1 MRNILN
7 AVVFLIW
14 NATLSSGF
22 IRHSAEKHVF
32 QRVRVQAFSGLGV
45 LDWVIANGAE
55 VKFRL
60 NELGVAVAN
69 GFIKKGESFIVVPSG
84 LSVDKEKAL
93 GIFSQKLNTNTLKTG
108 DVGFIALFLLYEK
121 SLGESSKYANYINNL
136 PKEVPGILSWSERE
150 IEELITSTTRQINTQ
165 LYAVSSDFARLQAN
179 KIFFNEEDWRWAIGT
194 VKARG
199 CILENSNKL
208 ILVPG
213 LELIEFDPLST
224 SEPFVTGAGMFG
236 GKVIKVNAERNYDAN
251 EAIVMSYGLKSSA
264 ECLEDHGIVPD
275 ITLEDSSCELLVT
288 IDDDIDKYPDD
299 KRSILEYAGFGNSGK
314 MQFDLVADNEA
325 EIDPLLLQYLRLKHI
340 EGKDSFIL
348 EACFNNIVW
357 STMALPFSKPNEM
370 KVMQYIIDA
379 CELGLKNILDNK
391 SDEKTRSGTSRS
403 AAMARLRLQERAA
416 LQTSLRRA
424 QDELEILKGPDA
436 REYYQERRLR
446 ELNLI
451 RPLDESEI
459 VLGDDRAPLSD
470 DY

>member
-1 MRNILN
+1 M
-7 AVVFLIW
+7 
-14 NATLSSGF
+14 
-22 IRHSAEKHVF
+22 
-32 QRVRVQAFSGLGV
+32 
-45 LDWVIANGAE
+45 
-55 VKFRL
+55 
-60 NELGVAVAN
+60 
-69 GFIKKGESFIVVPSG
+69 
-84 LSVDKEKAL
+84 
-93 GIFSQKLNTNTLKTG
+93 
-108 DVGFIALFLLYEK
+108 
-121 SLGESSKYANYINNL
+121 
-136 PKEVPGILSWSERE
+136 
-150 IEELITSTTRQINTQ
+150 
-165 LYAVSSDFARLQAN
+165 
-179 KIFFNEEDWRWAIGT
+179 
-194 VKARG
+194 
-199 CILENSNKL
+199 
-208 ILVPG
+208 
-213 LELIEFDPLST
+213 
-224 SEPFVTGAGMFG
+224 
-236 GKVIKVNAERNYDAN
+236 NAERNYDAN